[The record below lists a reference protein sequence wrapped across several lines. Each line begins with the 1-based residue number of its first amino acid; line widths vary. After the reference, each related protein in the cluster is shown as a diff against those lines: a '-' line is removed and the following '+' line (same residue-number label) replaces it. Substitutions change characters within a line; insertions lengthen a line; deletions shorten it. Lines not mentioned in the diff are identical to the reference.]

1 MPLAMINVRLD
12 AALKERVD
20 SKLQQLGYSATQAIT
35 ALYQYIDQ
43 NDSLPFTIETRVY
56 RPRGR
61 TSAALRAVFAQRS
74 LPGTG
79 ALPQHPG
86 RCAEQL
92 CA

>member
-20 SKLQQLGYSATQAIT
+20 PKLQQLGYSATQAIA

-56 RPRGR
+56 WPEESLQNRWTVCCLPAPGSRR
-61 TSAALRAVFAQRS
+61 SAD
-74 LPGTG
+74 
-79 ALPQHPG
+79 
-86 RCAEQL
+86 C
-92 CA
+92 